1 MSVLRQLAEKPWLT
15 PQSATGDLVSV
26 GPLRQSTGKLGLWG
40 FLSVVTILF
49 VLLIVAYASRM
60 AFEDWRPGPQLGLL
74 WLNTLTLLCSS
85 ITMQWAA
92 VTVRQGRIDDA
103 RTALLAGGLFAIAF
117 LVGQVLA
124 WLQLS
129 GMGALGVTIPS
140 VAFFYLITAL
150 HALHVAGGLVAWGR
164 TAARVWSEGDAAQ
177 ARQGIELC
185 TIYWHFLLGVWLVL
199 FGLLFSGNNMSA
211 VLAFCGLR

>member
-1 MSVLRQLAEKPWLT
+1 VSVLRHLAEKPWLT
-15 PQSATGDLVSV
+15 PQSATGDLASV
-26 GPLRQSTGKLGLWG
+26 GELRQSSGKIGLWV
-40 FLSVVTILF
+40 FLSVVTMLF
-49 VLLIVAYASRM
+49 FLLIVAYASRM

-85 ITMQWAA
+85 IAMQRAA
-92 VTVRQGRIDDA
+92 LTVRRGRIGDA
-103 RTALLAGGLFAIAF
+103 RPALLAGGLFAVAF

-124 WLQLS
+124 WLQLR
-129 GMGALGVTIPS
+129 GMGAFGVAIPS
-140 VAFFYLITAL
+140 VAFFYLITGL

-164 TAARVWSEGDAAQ
+164 TAARVWSERDAAQ
-177 ARQGIELC
+177 ARQAIELC
-185 TIYWHFLLGVWLVL
+185 TTYWHFLFGVWVVL

>member
-1 MSVLRQLAEKPWLT
+1 VSVLRHLTEKPWLT
-15 PQSATGDLVSV
+15 PQSATGDLVS
-26 GPLRQSTGKLGLWG
+26 GGQLRQSSGKLGLWV

-49 VLLIVAYASRM
+49 VLLIAAYGSRM

-74 WLNTLTLLCSS
+74 WLNTLALLCSS
-85 ITMQWAA
+85 IAMQRA
-92 VTVRQGRIDDA
+92 VVMVRLRRIDEA
-103 RTALLAGGLFAIAF
+103 RPALLAGGLFALAF

-124 WLQLS
+124 WLQLRE
-129 GMGALGVTIPS
+129 MGAFGVTIPS
-140 VAFFYLITAL
+140 VAFFYLITGL

-164 TAARVWSEGDAAQ
+164 TAAGVWSEGDAAQ
-177 ARQGIELC
+177 VRQSIELC
-185 TIYWHFLLGVWLVL
+185 TTYWHFLLGVWLVL